1 MKSNV
6 FMWSKDRITHRLQ
19 SPSFFL
25 LCVISQPHSQFP
37 ADIVWCHSPGFLL
50 ILSSLPGP
58 LHPTQLPVK
67 ILPSRWALSPPASA
81 SLGAHSECFKST
93 QWITISISQPSGHK
107 PVLSLAWGSL
117 RGMTW
122 VSSIFVCL
130 APSRAPDKS
139 TFSENVCWMENC
151 EWTRRTS
158 ISYSL
163 PHQTWLWLS
172 QHCALSGP
180 WRLPHSQ
187 PSEHNPAWF
196 TRHLSC
202 FPLIIM
208 NINYPNS
215 SKEQMQKLIEFSEW
229 QNAE

>member
-1 MKSNV
+1 MRWTRSPGQLTTNNPASNPNLNFYLLHWVDLLLKLSLENKTDKFFRQKRGVNRKLQLETKIWSQSYSLKPYNGLHRLKMKSNV

-25 LCVISQPHSQFP
+25 SCVISQPHSQFP
-37 ADIVWCHSPGFLL
+37 ADIVWCHSLGFLL

-81 SLGAHSECFKST
+81 SVGAHSECFKST
-93 QWITISISQPSGHK
+93 QWITISISQPLGHK

-139 TFSENVCWMENC
+139 TFSENVCWM
-151 EWTRRTS
+151 
-158 ISYSL
+158 
-163 PHQTWLWLS
+163 H
-172 QHCALSGP
+172 A
-180 WRLPHSQ
+180 
-187 PSEHNPAWF
+187 
-196 TRHLSC
+196 
-202 FPLIIM
+202 
-208 NINYPNS
+208 
-215 SKEQMQKLIEFSEW
+215 
-229 QNAE
+229 